1 MHSACVCIAGSSGCQ
16 SSAEADLFP
25 KLAFLLLKSFLGKVM
40 QTLRTGY
47 QKRLQGRSES
57 SKQAGECFVSY
68 KSTLKCRT
76 SVF

>member
-40 QTLRTGY
+40 QTIRSGY
-47 QKRLQGRSES
+47 QKWLQGRRSES
-57 SKQAGECFVSY
+57 SKQAGECFV
-68 KSTLKCRT
+68 
-76 SVF
+76 VANGGEGFI